1 MMSAKVR
8 ARELAREAKARRDES
23 RITQEK
29 KILEATEAFYVA
41 DAEAD
46 AAQAAVAAAEAD
58 RAAAVDTL
66 MELKEPVDS
75 VATLCGISAREV
87 RALRKAHRSKDVAS
101 ERTSPD
107 PVVGGGNGDPGGS
120 S

>member
-1 MMSAKVR
+1 MSAKVR

-23 RITQEK
+23 RIAQEK
-29 KILEATEAFYVA
+29 QILEAAEAFYVA

-46 AAQAAVAAAEAD
+46 AAREAVAVAEAG

-75 VATLCGISAREV
+75 VATLCAISAREV
-87 RALRKAHRSKDVAS
+87 RALRKAHRSKDAP
-101 ERTSPD
+101 EKQPTPD
-107 PVVGGGNGDPGGS
+107 PVAVGEGDGDPGRS